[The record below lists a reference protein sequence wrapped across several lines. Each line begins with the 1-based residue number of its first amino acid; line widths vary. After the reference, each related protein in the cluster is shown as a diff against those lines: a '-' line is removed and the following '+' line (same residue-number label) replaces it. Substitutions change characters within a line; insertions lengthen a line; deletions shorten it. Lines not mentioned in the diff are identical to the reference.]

1 MKKYFIVKEEDSYM
15 VKFEDW
21 IMYSGDS
28 YQDCVEYIL
37 DILI

>member
-1 MKKYFIVKEEDSYM
+1 MNRYFIVKVGDGYM
-15 VKFEDW
+15 VKDNDW
-21 IMYSGDS
+21 IMYAGDS